1 MPVRPFLSIALAS
14 VALTAC
20 QQGGDAGGNQTAS
33 ANQNATTTPGP
44 ATASGAPVTV
54 GGAPMYPNKT
64 IIENASTSSEHTTLV
79 NAVKAAG
86 LDRTLAGAG
95 PYTVFAPTNAAF
107 GKLPAGTVEGLMQP
121 QGKGALT
128 GILSYHVVPGL
139 VLAEDLRR
147 SIQKRGGRAELATVG
162 GGKLTVTDAG
172 GAITVTDSKGGQAR
186 VTQGNVMQ
194 SNGVVHVVDAVLMP
208 S

>member
-1 MPVRPFLSIALAS
+1 MSVRQLVSIALAS
-14 VALTAC
+14 AALAAC
-20 QQGGDAGGNQTAS
+20 QQGGDAGGNQTAA
-33 ANQNATTTPGP
+33 ANQNGTAGP
-44 ATASGAPVTV
+44 ASASGAPVTV
-54 GGAPMYPNKT
+54 GGAPMYSNKT
-64 IIENASTSSEHTTLV
+64 IIENASTSREHTILV

-86 LDRTLAGAG
+86 LEKTLAGAG

-107 GKLPAGTVEGLMQP
+107 GKLPAGAVDGLMQP

-128 GILSYHVVPGL
+128 GILSYHVVPGV

-162 GGKLTVTDAG
+162 GGKLTLTEAG
-172 GAITVTDSKGGQAR
+172 GAITLTDAKGGQAR
-186 VTQGNVMQ
+186 VTQGDVIQ

>member
-1 MPVRPFLSIALAS
+1 MSVRLFVSIALAS
-14 VALTAC
+14 VALASC
-20 QQGGDAGGNQTAS
+20 QQGGDADGNQTAA
-33 ANQNATTTPGP
+33 ANQNGTAGS
-44 ATASGAPVTV
+44 ASASGGPVTV

-86 LDRTLAGAG
+86 LEKTLAGAG

-107 GKLPAGTVEGLMQP
+107 GKLPAGAVDGLMQP

-128 GILSYHVVPGL
+128 GILSYHVVPGV

-162 GGKLTVTDAG
+162 GGKLTLTEAGGVITLTDA
-172 GAITVTDSKGGQAR
+172 KGGQAR
-186 VTQGNVMQ
+186 VTQGDVIQ
-194 SNGVVHVVDAVLMP
+194 SNGVVHVVDGVLMP